1 MQYLKT
7 LFQKYLYLI
16 PIVAITQFPGTVD
29 ARDDASKQPIADAMA
44 TETAQ
49 AFTGVKFY
57 FGDQPYGEA
66 KRKIG
71 NFTSKKTTNA
81 FGKSDYDACQWAFL
95 SAVKS
100 FYERALREGGNA
112 VVNLK
117 SITTGEP
124 FSSATEFE
132 CRAGHVVAKVY
143 LSGDVVELN

>member
-1 MQYLKT
+1 MHFAKNPFRHIFFL
-7 LFQKYLYLI
+7 LSIFAMI
-16 PIVAITQFPGTVD
+16 QFPAPAL
-29 ARDDASKQPIADAMA
+29 ARDDAAKHSIDEAMA
-44 TETAQ
+44 TDTAR

-57 FGDQPYGEA
+57 FGDQSFGQA

-71 NFTSKKTTNA
+71 SYTSRKTTNA
-81 FGKSDYDACQWAFL
+81 FGKSDEEACQWAFL

-117 SITTGEP
+117 SITTGKP

-132 CRAGHVVAKVY
+132 CRAGNVVAKVY